1 MGGMRATRMSSLP
14 VGERSS
20 PRTTSCWPQSRPLSC
35 SPLPT
40 RALRAWALGD
50 TGGTQ
55 KKRAL
60 CISPC
65 PRCLLH
71 RRDLARR
78 SASFEGPTGGSRE
91 GGVAEAVLERAG
103 ERRPRSSPCSP
114 AGARALLSCAAGAC
128 CTYRCGPDGGLSTH
142 VSHTTHLHAKRPILV
157 QLRVIHGPFQGECR
171 LQSGGGAWLA

>member
-20 PRTTSCWPQSRPLSC
+20 PRTTSCWPLSRPLSR
-35 SPLPT
+35 SPVPT
-40 RALRAWALGD
+40 RALRACTLGS

-55 KKRAL
+55 KKRASR
-60 CISPC
+60 ISPC

-128 CTYRCGPDGGLSTH
+128 CTYRCGRRWFEYTCVTH
-142 VSHTTHLHAKRPILV
+142 HTPAR
-157 QLRVIHGPFQGECR
+157 
-171 LQSGGGAWLA
+171 